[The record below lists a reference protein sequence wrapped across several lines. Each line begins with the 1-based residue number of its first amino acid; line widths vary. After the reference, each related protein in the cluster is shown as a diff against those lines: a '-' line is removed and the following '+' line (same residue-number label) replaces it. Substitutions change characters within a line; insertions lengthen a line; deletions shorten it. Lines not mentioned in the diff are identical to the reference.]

1 MNSSLL
7 YGNSRTVLFHREKV
21 RTLVR
26 HIASHTVRSGRSFV
40 NWSLCWNKENVA
52 QAMNF
57 KIGYVARPEANLT
70 EFIQIPIVLPF

>member
-1 MNSSLL
+1 M
-7 YGNSRTVLFHREKV
+7 RTARATHC
-21 RTLVR
+21 T
-26 HIASHTVRSGRSFV
+26 ACGRSFV

-70 EFIQIPIVLPF
+70 EFIQIPIVSPF